1 MANARKQERS
11 TVAEVE
17 DLKLFDFEKGPI
29 ISVELNL
36 ELIPM
41 FLYKTRGRSEESL
54 EATNVIRTPDG
65 QRLEQYV
72 RVVGG
77 RDYGLP
83 GPTERDVY
91 VGIMKLVHRAGG
103 IPADGKVSFSLYE
116 LLKILG
122 KNRGGNN
129 YEKVRES
136 LDRIADSVIY
146 AQNAF
151 YDRKTEQFRTHRF
164 TPWSVHFAST
174 RQGQGRS
181 AERHVLKFHEI
192 LVRSY
197 NSGFL
202 KTLDTDFFFSLKS
215 PMAKSLY
222 QLVDAKRQGGL
233 SWTVGVQP
241 LRQLIPMPESYRYD
255 SKIREKIEPGLTELK
270 RRGFLESADYE
281 QRGEDQVV
289 CFRIARRFVEARERP
304 QVSLSSRER
313 DAADALI
320 RHGVSSAKA
329 EKLVSANGASH
340 CRRYLDAL
348 THQTGIANPA
358 GWLIRYIE
366 NAWPVTLPEQAS
378 PEWKATSERA
388 TPEGDGPS
396 PGQATADRPD
406 EAHVRKALKQ
416 RLEAGEFDKTIAD
429 LEALPYEQYG
439 RFVAARAP
447 IVDAEENRYYV
458 SLEGDLYLYVGPPE
472 PHNRFLLCALDRA
485 QDKVIDA

>member
-1 MANARKQERS
+1 MGNARKQERS
-11 TVAEVE
+11 TVAEVK
-17 DLKLFDFEKGPI
+17 DLKLFELEKGPI

-72 RVVGG
+72 KVVGG
-77 RDYGLP
+77 REYGLP

-103 IPADGKVSFSLYE
+103 IPPDGKVSFSLYE

-146 AQNAF
+146 AKNAF
-151 YDRKTEQFRTHRF
+151 YDRETEQFRTHRF

-181 AERHVLKFHEI
+181 AERHVLKFHET

-233 SWTVGVQP
+233 SWTVGVQQ

-270 RRGFLESADYE
+270 HRGFLERADYE
-281 QRGEDQVV
+281 QRGEDQVI
-289 CFRIARRFVEARERP
+289 CFRIARRFVEARQQP

-313 DAADALI
+313 ETADALI
-320 RHGVSSAKA
+320 RHGVSFQKA
-329 EKLVSANGASH
+329 QTLVSDNGAAH
-340 CRRYLDAL
+340 CRRYLYAL
-348 THQTGIANPA
+348 PHQTGIANPA

-366 NAWPVTLPEQAS
+366 NAWPVTLPDETPTEE
-378 PEWKATSERA
+378 PELSSIREPA
-388 TPEGDGPS
+388 P
-396 PGQATADRPD
+396 PD
-406 EAHVRKALKQ
+406 EEHVRRALKQ
-416 RLEAGEFDKTIAD
+416 RLEAGEFAKTITD
-429 LEALPYEQYG
+429 LEALPYEQYS
-439 RFVAARAP
+439 RFVAASAP
-447 IVDAEENRYYV
+447 IVDAEENRYYL

-472 PHNRFLLCALDRA
+472 PHNRFLLCTLDRA
-485 QDKVIDA
+485 LDNATNA

>member
-1 MANARKQERS
+1 MGNARKQERS
-11 TVAEVE
+11 TAAEVE
-17 DLKLFDFEKGPI
+17 DLKLFELEKGPI

-41 FLYKTRGRSEESL
+41 FLYKMRGRSEESL

-65 QRLEQYV
+65 QRLEQHV
-72 RVVGG
+72 KVVGG
-77 RDYGLP
+77 REYGLP

-151 YDRKTEQFRTHRF
+151 YDRETEQFRTHRF

-192 LVRSY
+192 LIRSY

-233 SWTVGVQP
+233 SWTVGVQQ

-255 SKIREKIEPGLTELK
+255 SKIREKIEPGLKELK
-270 RRGFLESADYE
+270 RRGFLERADYE
-281 QRGEDQVV
+281 QRGEDQVL
-289 CFRIARRFVEARERP
+289 CFRIARQFVEARERP
-304 QVSLSSRER
+304 QISLSSRER
-313 DAADALI
+313 DTADALI
-320 RHGVSSAKA
+320 RHGVSSPKA
-329 EKLVSANGASH
+329 EKLVSDNGAGH

-348 THQTGIANPA
+348 PHQTGISNPA
-358 GWLIRYIE
+358 GWLIKYIE
-366 NAWPVTLPEQAS
+366 NAWPVTLPERS
-378 PEWKATSERA
+378 STEGEETSLTQEGAGSDRA
-388 TPEGDGPS
+388 
-396 PGQATADRPD
+396 D
-406 EAHVRKALKQ
+406 EAHVRSVLKS
-416 RLEAGEFDKTIAD
+416 RLASGEFDKTIAD
-429 LEALPYEQYG
+429 LEALPYDQYT
-439 RFVAARAP
+439 RFVAASAP
-447 IVDAEENRYYV
+447 IVDAKENRYYI
-458 SLEGDLYLYVGPPE
+458 SLKGDLYLYIGPPKPE
-472 PHNRFLLCALDRA
+472 NRFFLCTLERTNAGN
-485 QDKVIDA
+485 KNT

>member
-1 MANARKQERS
+1 MGNARKQERS
-11 TVAEVE
+11 TVAEVK
-17 DLKLFDFEKGPI
+17 DLKLFELEKGPI

-54 EATNVIRTPDG
+54 EATNVIRTQDG

-72 RVVGG
+72 KVVGG
-77 RDYGLP
+77 REYGLP

-103 IPADGKVSFSLYE
+103 IPPDGKVSFSLYE

-146 AQNAF
+146 AKNAF
-151 YDRKTEQFRTHRF
+151 YDRETEQFRTHRF

-181 AERHVLKFHEI
+181 AERHVLKFHET

-233 SWTVGVQP
+233 SWTVGVQQ

-255 SKIREKIEPGLTELK
+255 SKIREKIEPGLKELK
-270 RRGFLESADYE
+270 RRGFLERADYE
-281 QRGEDQVV
+281 QRGEDQVI
-289 CFRIARRFVEARERP
+289 CFRISRGFVEARERP

-313 DAADALI
+313 ETADALI
-320 RHGVSSAKA
+320 RHGVSSPKA
-329 EKLVSANGASH
+329 QTLVSDNGAAH
-340 CRRYLDAL
+340 CRRYLGAL
-348 THQTGIANPA
+348 PHQTGIANPA

-366 NAWPVTLPEQAS
+366 NAWPVTLPDEAA
-378 PEWKATSERA
+378 PEE
-388 TPEGDGPS
+388 PELSSIREAAP
-396 PGQATADRPD
+396 PD
-406 EAHVRKALKQ
+406 EQHVRRALKQ
-416 RLEAGEFDKTIAD
+416 RLEAGEFAKTISD
-429 LEALPYEQYG
+429 LEALPYDQYS
-439 RFVAARAP
+439 RFVAAKAP
-447 IVDAEENRYYV
+447 IVDAEENRYYL

-472 PHNRFLLCALDRA
+472 AHNRFLLCTLDRA
-485 QDKVIDA
+485 LDEATNA